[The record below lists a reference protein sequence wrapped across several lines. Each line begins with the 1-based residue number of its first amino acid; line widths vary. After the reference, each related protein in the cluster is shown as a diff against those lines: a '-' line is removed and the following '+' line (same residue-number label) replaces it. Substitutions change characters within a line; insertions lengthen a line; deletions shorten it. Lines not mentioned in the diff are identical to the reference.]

1 MTLNNVTS
9 RIFVNLRELIICT
22 KRKFRITY
30 DMQFAREKLMHFFF
44 FNFYSYVDIKTFNK
58 YAQHNCI
65 MQLFFF
71 CKNLQNMHLFYF
83 VFADLHLNE
92 IRSLVTLAMYDL
104 YKCTLYI
111 KFSSSYFL
119 FKR

>member
-44 FNFYSYVDIKTFNK
+44 FNFYSYVGTKTFNK

-65 MQLFFF
+65 CNCFF
-71 CKNLQNMHLFYF
+71 CTNLQNMHLFYF

-111 KFSSSYFL
+111 IFSSSYFL